1 MAETQTLIT
10 AEQLLAMG
18 NSRRFEL
25 VRGELV
31 EMTPIGLEHFRVT
44 GRLQGWIS
52 TFVEA
57 NRLGVSG
64 PELGCILSRH
74 PDVVRAPDIAFI
86 SAARVTPGS
95 EKFFEGAP
103 DLAVEILSPDDRAA
117 EIQQKV
123 REYLEAGARL
133 VWIVDSRSKT
143 VTAYL
148 PSGGAHL
155 YAGNEPVP
163 GDPVLPGFSF
173 LPSELFKLG

>member
-18 NSRRFEL
+18 NNRRFEL

-31 EMTPIGLEHFRVT
+31 EMTPIGLEHFRVA
-44 GRLQGWIS
+44 GRLQARIS
-52 TFVEA
+52 TFVESR
-57 NRLGVSG
+57 RLGIAG
-64 PELGCILSRH
+64 QELGCILSRN
-74 PDVVRAPDIAFI
+74 PDIVRAPDVAFL
-86 SAARVTPGS
+86 SSPRVTPGS

-103 DLAVEILSPDDRAA
+103 DLAVEVLSPDDRAA

-123 REYLEAGARL
+123 REYLGAGAQL
-133 VWIVDSRSKT
+133 VWIVDPRSKT